1 MIVHNAEIVYWLLN
15 MLSSGVVLE
24 AGKDVTFNP
33 EDDDVEHQLDLRM
46 VPVPLCSRCAN
57 TGLNSF

>member
-1 MIVHNAEIVYWLLN
+1 MIVHNADMCQRLEMFSL
-15 MLSSGVVLE
+15 GVVLE

-46 VPVPLCSRCAN
+46 VPVPLCSCCAN
-57 TGLNSF
+57 TCLNGV